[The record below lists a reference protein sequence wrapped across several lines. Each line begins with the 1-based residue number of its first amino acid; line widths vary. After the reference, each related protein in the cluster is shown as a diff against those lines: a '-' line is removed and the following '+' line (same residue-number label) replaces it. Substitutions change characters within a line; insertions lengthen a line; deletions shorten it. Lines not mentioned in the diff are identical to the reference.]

1 MFSRSARLYD
11 AIYATFKDFPAEA
24 ERVHELVQARRPGAR
39 TLLDV
44 ACGTGAHLAHLAGR
58 YEVEGVDLD
67 PAMLAVARERL
78 PSIPLHEADMV
89 DLDLGRRFHAVVCLF
104 SSVAYV
110 RTPARLE
117 RAVVSMASHLEP
129 GGVLAIEPW
138 VLPEHWEPSRFH
150 AVFLDEPDVKVA
162 RMSVAP
168 PLARMSVAP
177 PLAREVTLEF
187 HYLVATRDGVDHF
200 VEPHVVGMFEHDE
213 YIGALRA
220 AGLEAEHDPVG
231 LMGRALYVGALPA

>member
-1 MFSRSARLYD
+1 MFSRTARLYD
-11 AIYATFKDFPAEA
+11 AIYGTFKDFAAEA

-78 PSIPLHEADMV
+78 PSVPLHEADMV
-89 DLDLGRRFHAVVCLF
+89 GLDLGRRFHAVVCLF
-104 SSVAYV
+104 SSISYV
-110 RTPARLE
+110 RTPDRLE
-117 RAVVSMASHLEP
+117 RAVASMASHLEP

-150 AVFLDEPDVKVA
+150 AVFVDEPDVKA
-162 RMSVAP
+162 
-168 PLARMSVAP
+168 ARMSVAP
-177 PLAREVTLEF
+177 PLAREMTLEF
-187 HYLVATRDGVDHF
+187 HYLVATREGVDYF

-213 YIGALRA
+213 YLGALQA
-220 AGLEAEHDPVG
+220 AGLEPEHDSVG
-231 LMGRALYVGALPA
+231 LMGRGLYVGVLPA